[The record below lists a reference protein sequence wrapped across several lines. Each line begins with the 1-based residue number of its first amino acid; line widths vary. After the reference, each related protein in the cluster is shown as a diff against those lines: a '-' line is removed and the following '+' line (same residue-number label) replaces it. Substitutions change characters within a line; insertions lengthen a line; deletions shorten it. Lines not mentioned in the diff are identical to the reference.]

1 MKETT
6 LQRIKRLNAE
16 GKHTIID
23 ASDEWWHY
31 AASCIT
37 QTCVEVFGCE
47 TEELTDF
54 QIGAGVGAAQVAHEF
69 ASNNKRE
76 KNDK

>member
-1 MKETT
+1 MRETT

-23 ASDEWWHY
+23 ASDEWWRFV
-31 AASCIT
+31 ASCIE
-37 QTCVEVFGCE
+37 QTCDEEFGCE

-54 QIGAGVGAAQVAHEF
+54 QIGAGVGAAQVTHEF
-69 ASNNKRE
+69 AIKQQKR
-76 KNDK
+76 KK

>member
-37 QTCVEVFGCE
+37 QTCDEVFGCE

-54 QIGAGVGAAQVAHEF
+54 QIGAGVGAAQVTHEF
-69 ASNNKRE
+69 AIKQQDG
-76 KNDK
+76 KK

>member
-1 MKETT
+1 MRETT

-23 ASDEWWHY
+23 ASDEWWRFV
-31 AASCIT
+31 ASCIE
-37 QTCVEVFGCE
+37 QTCEEEFWCE

-54 QIGAGVGAAQVAHEF
+54 QIGAGVGAAQVTHEF
-69 ASNNKRE
+69 AIKQQKR
-76 KNDK
+76 KK